1 VIVDQQA
8 EGQRGRLL
16 AADSPKATAPDTPA
30 ASASAKL
37 LKINISRSTEDGLK
51 RAEAARQAEFW
62 LEANRA
68 ALESSNAHVDQK
80 GLPPARFR
88 NF

>member
-1 VIVDQQA
+1 VIADQRS

-16 AADSPKATAPDTPA
+16 AADSPKATALDTPA
-30 ASASAKL
+30 ASASARL

-51 RAEAARQAEFW
+51 RAVAARQAELW

-80 GLPPARFR
+80 GLPVARFR